1 MKFPR
6 SNGVRIRK
14 FAYAACGNL
23 LPEQRFDHDNM
34 CILQMTNEKVLTE
47 LDPVRVF
54 AGVDP
59 VTGEPIAEDWASPGA
74 QFRAGFEGHLRKIPL
89 GDDDAELSE
98 VCHQSHPAPP

>member
-1 MKFPR
+1 
-6 SNGVRIRK
+6 
-14 FAYAACGNL
+14 
-23 LPEQRFDHDNM
+23 M

-98 VCHQSHPAPP
+98 VCHQSHPAPPQLDLLQSHPCQLSPQLAGPCPGTDTFCAR